1 MLMVT
6 FVIIKFNLEAV
17 FCKIFFLPFL
27 SSLWQC
33 STKFQGP
40 MDYLCPMNVLSVE
53 NVSKSYG
60 VQSLFE
66 GLSFGISKGQ
76 KVALVARNGAG
87 KSTLMKILCER
98 ETADTGLVVYNKD
111 IRVSFLA
118 QEDFLHDEQ
127 TILENIFSAE
137 NDMTKAI
144 AHYEA
149 AMISH
154 DERAIQRAHDEM
166 DKTGAWSYE
175 AKARQ
180 ILGQLSV
187 HDLSPIVGKL
197 SGGQKRRVALA
208 KVLIEEPD
216 FLLLDEPTNH
226 LDLDMI
232 EWLEDYL
239 IRSQMT
245 LFMITH
251 DRYFLENITD
261 EILEMENGILYR
273 YKGNFS
279 YYLEK
284 KAEREMLDSSTKEK
298 QLNLYKR
305 ELEWARKMP
314 RARTTKSKSRMGEFA
329 ELKERVSK
337 RLDDDSL
344 ELEINV
350 QRMGSKIIEL
360 YKLKKTMGE
369 TVVVNGFDYVFK
381 TGEKLGLVGRNGS
394 GKTTLLNLLTG
405 RIEPDGGKVIVG
417 DTVVF
422 GYYSQHVVTFKD
434 GQRLLD
440 AVREVADFIPLTK
453 GKTIS
458 AGQML
463 ERFMFPKHMH
473 FNLIEKLS
481 GGERKRLQLLLVLM
495 KNPNFLILDEPT
507 NDLDVF
513 TLAVLEEYLL
523 QYPGC
528 LVIVSHDRYFL
539 DKLVDHLFVLNG
551 KGDVKDIFGNYHAY
565 RVEMDREESAR
576 IAEEKRNQLPKE
588 EKSIDY
594 GPKPKLSYK
603 HKLEFENIEK
613 ELPLLEAERAELESK
628 IAAGTT
634 DHSEL
639 MTAFER
645 LAIVVEQLDKKSM
658 RWLELSELV

>member
-1 MLMVT
+1 V
-6 FVIIKFNLEAV
+6 
-17 FCKIFFLPFL
+17 P
-27 SSLWQC
+27 
-33 STKFQGP
+33 
-40 MDYLCPMNVLSVE
+40 YLRGMNVLSVE

-60 VQSLFE
+60 VQSLFQ

-76 KVALVARNGAG
+76 KVALVAKNGAG
-87 KSTLMKILCER
+87 KSTLMKILCGR
-98 ETADTGLVVYNKD
+98 ETADEGLVVYNKE
-111 IRVSFLA
+111 IRIAFLA
-118 QEDFLHDEQ
+118 QEDFLNDDQ
-127 TILENIFSAE
+127 TILENIFSADNE
-137 NDMTKAI
+137 MTRAI
-144 AHYEA
+144 AHYES

-154 DERAIQRAHDEM
+154 DEKAIQRAHDEM

-187 HDLSPIVGKL
+187 HDLTPVVKKL

-239 IRSQMT
+239 VRTQMT

-251 DRYFLENITD
+251 DRYFLENVTD
-261 EILEMENGILYR
+261 EILEMENGVLYR

-284 KAEREMLDSSTKEK
+284 KAEREMLDASTREK

-314 RARTTKSKSRMGEFA
+314 RARTTKSKSRMDGFA
-329 ELKERVSK
+329 ELKDRVSR

-360 YKLKKTMGE
+360 HKVKKTMGE
-369 TVVVNGFDYVFK
+369 TLVLDGFDYVFK
-381 TGEKLGLVGRNGS
+381 TGEKLGLVGRNGT
-394 GKTTLLNLLTG
+394 GKTTFLNLLTNK
-405 RIEPDGGKVIVG
+405 IEPDGGKVVVG
-417 DTVVF
+417 ETVVF
-422 GYYSQHVVTFKD
+422 GYFSQHVVTFKE

-458 AGQML
+458 ASQML

-481 GGERKRLQLLLVLM
+481 GGERKRLQLLLILM

-528 LVIVSHDRYFL
+528 LIIVSHDRYFL

-551 KGDVKDIFGNYHAY
+551 KGGVKDILGNYHAY
-565 RVEMDREESAR
+565 RVEMDREEAAR
-576 IAEEKRNQLPKE
+576 IAEEKRAVQPKE
-588 EKSIDY
+588 EKSTSSA
-594 GPKPKLSYK
+594 PKQKFSYK
-603 HKLEFENIEK
+603 QKLEFDQLEK
-613 ELPLLEAERAELESK
+613 EIPLLEAERAQLESK
-628 IAAGTT
+628 IASGLS
-634 DHSEL
+634 DHVEL
-639 MTAFER
+639 MTAVER
-645 LAIVVEQLDKKSM
+645 LALVVEKLDTMSF
-658 RWLELSELV
+658 RWLELSELVS